1 MPPVDDIEDA
11 LDVTFVVQ
19 RRVQRR
25 VPDGRGELAVDEDVW
40 GGVSEGKM
48 EWNQMISYPRN
59 AELDW

>member
-19 RRVQRR
+19 RRVEGR

-40 GGVSEGKM
+40 EEISEEEG
-48 EWNQMISYPRN
+48 
-59 AELDW
+59 